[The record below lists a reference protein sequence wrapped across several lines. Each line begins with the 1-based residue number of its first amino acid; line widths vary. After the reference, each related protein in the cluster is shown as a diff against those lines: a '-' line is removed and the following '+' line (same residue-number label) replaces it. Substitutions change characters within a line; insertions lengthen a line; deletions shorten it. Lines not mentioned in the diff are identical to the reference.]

1 MRIVI
6 AGGTGFIGGFL
17 IPKLSAA
24 KHQII
29 ILSRNMEP
37 SPTRISSPVVPDS
50 GAQLTTEWWDGTA
63 VGRWAEAIDGADA
76 VINLA
81 GESIDGKRW
90 TRARK
95 LDLLN
100 SRIFPTRAIVEAIR
114 RAQRRPKVLVNA
126 SAVGYYGSVETG
138 DVREAHPRGYDFLAN
153 LCGRWEDEARAAESF
168 GVRVA
173 RLRFGIVLDKEG
185 GALKKLLLPFRLF
198 AGGWLG
204 SGRQWFPWVHRDDV
218 IGMIVF
224 ALENGAVSGPV
235 NVAAPEPVTNKE
247 FCRALGKVLNRPCW
261 APVPGFVL
269 QVALGELSRM
279 VLTGQRVVPRKAL
292 DAGYTFQY
300 PSLSGALEAILPAGL
315 K

>member
-6 AGGTGFIGGFL
+6 AGGTGFIGGLL

-29 ILSRNMEP
+29 ILSRNPEP
-37 SPTRISSPVVPDS
+37 APTRISSAVQANTEAPV
-50 GAQLTTEWWDGTA
+50 TTEWWDGTA
-63 VGRWAEAIDGADA
+63 VGRWAESIDGADA

-81 GESIDGKRW
+81 GESIAGKRW

-114 RAQRRPKVLVNA
+114 RAGKRPSVLINA
-126 SAVGYYGSVETG
+126 SAVGYYGSVEMG
-138 DVREAHPRGYDFLAN
+138 DVRETHPKGYDFLAN
-153 LCGRWEDEARAAESF
+153 LCARWEDEARAAEAF
-168 GVRVA
+168 GVRVT
-173 RLRFGIVLDKEG
+173 RLRFGIILDKEG
-185 GALKKLLLPFRLF
+185 GALKKLLPPFRLF

-218 IGMIVF
+218 TGMITF
-224 ALENGAVSGPV
+224 ALGNGAISGPV
-235 NVAAPEPVTNKE
+235 NVAAPEAVTMKQ
-247 FCRALGKVLNRPCW
+247 FCRALGKVLKRPCW
-261 APVPGFVL
+261 APVPGFIL
-269 QVALGELSRM
+269 RVALGELAGM
-279 VLTGQRVVPRKAL
+279 LLTGQRVVPRKAL

-300 PSLSGALEAILPAGL
+300 PSLTPALEAIFPAGST
-315 K
+315 